1 MATAIIIGISGQDGA
16 YLGRRLLDAGYR
28 VIGLS
33 RQPTGAEFGNLRA
46 LGIRQA
52 VEVEQL
58 QAPSPSAIAGLIARY
73 QPDEI
78 YCFAGPS
85 SVSQSY
91 EQPYVAATEV
101 PAFAC
106 AALEA
111 IRTTRP
117 EVRFLNTASSEC
129 FGDVASTASEQTPFR
144 PASPY
149 GVAKAHAFHVTANY
163 RSAFGLFA
171 CTAILFNHE
180 SPIRGAEFV
189 SRKIARAVAEI
200 SCGIRSEVRLGN
212 LNASRDWG
220 HARDYVEGMWR
231 MLQQPTPGDYVLA
244 SGVSRSIRD
253 VVELAFAHVGRTV
266 TWSGEG
272 VDEKGSDARTG
283 QSLVSVDQRYFR
295 PLDPKVLTGNPA
307 KALADLGWR
316 VQASLADLIGEM
328 VDSELAAIRKELPRS

>member
-1 MATAIIIGISGQDGA
+1 VPTAIIIGISGQDGA
-16 YLGRRLLDAGYR
+16 YLGRYLLNARYR

-33 RQPTGAEFGNLRA
+33 RQPSNAEFRNLRA
-46 LGIRQA
+46 LGIREA

-58 QAPSPSAIAGLIARY
+58 QMPSPDAIGRLIARY

-78 YCFAGPS
+78 YCYAGPS

-101 PAFAC
+101 PAFTC

-117 EVRFLNTASSEC
+117 QVRFLNTASSEC
-129 FGDVASTASEQTPFR
+129 FGDVASVASEQTAFR

-149 GVAKAHAFHVTANY
+149 GVAKAHAYHVTANY

-180 SPIRGAEFV
+180 SPIRGPEFV
-189 SRKIARAVAEI
+189 SRKIARSVAEI
-200 SCGIRSEVRLGN
+200 SCGMRSELQLGN
-212 LNASRDWG
+212 LDARRDWG
-220 HARDYVEGMWR
+220 HAQDYVEGMWR
-231 MLQQPTPGDYVLA
+231 MLQQTTARDYVLA
-244 SGVSRSIRD
+244 SGVSHSIRD

-266 TWSGEG
+266 TWQGEG
-272 VDEKGSDARTG
+272 VHETGSDARTG
-283 QSLVSVDQRYFR
+283 QRLVSVEPRYFR
-295 PLDPKVLTGNPA
+295 PLDPKVLTGSAA
-307 KALADLGWR
+307 KALADFGWR
-316 VQASLADLIGEM
+316 VKRSLADLVAEM
-328 VDSELAAIRKELPRS
+328 VESELADIRKERPW